1 MMDNRNFNKK
11 IIKGKELIE
20 MGKYF
25 DDNQKEI
32 DPNKDYEVKIDVFKN
47 KISILTIE
55 DSEYII
61 FEDYIERIKEQGG
74 LLNYAIIY
82 QDLGI
87 IYSFSELFAE
97 AETIINFFGEKEE
110 FEKAIYLRDE
120 LKKLKEYYESDKD

>member
-1 MMDNRNFNKK
+1 MDNRNFNKK

-61 FEDYIERIKEQGG
+61 FEDYFERIKEQGG

-87 IYSFSELFAE
+87 IYSFSELFTE

>member
-1 MMDNRNFNKK
+1 MDNRNFNKK

-20 MGKYF
+20 MGKQF

-47 KISILTIE
+47 KISILTID
-55 DSEYII
+55 DSKCKL
-61 FEDYIERIKEQGG
+61 FEDYIERIQEQGG
-74 LLNYAIIY
+74 YINYAITY

-87 IYSFSELFAE
+87 IDSFSEFFSE
-97 AETIINFFGEKEE
+97 AESIISFFGEKED

-120 LKKLKEYYESDKD
+120 LKKLKEYYENNKD

>member
-1 MMDNRNFNKK
+1 MDNRNFNKK

-32 DPNKDYEVKIDVFKN
+32 DPKKDYEVKIDIFKN

-55 DSEYII
+55 DSEYKI
-61 FEDYIERIKEQGG
+61 FEDYIKIIKEQGG
-74 LLNYAIIY
+74 YVNYAIIY
-82 QDLGI
+82 QDLGVI
-87 IYSFSELFAE
+87 DSLSDLFSEAE
-97 AETIINFFGEKEE
+97 SIIGFFGEKED

-120 LKKLKEYYESDKD
+120 LKKLKEYYANNKD

>member
-61 FEDYIERIKEQGG
+61 FEDYFERIKEQGG

-87 IYSFSELFAE
+87 IYSFSELFTE

>member
-1 MMDNRNFNKK
+1 MDNRNFNKK

-20 MGKYF
+20 MGKQF

-97 AETIINFFGEKEE
+97 TETIINFFGEKEE

>member
-1 MMDNRNFNKK
+1 MDNRNFNKK

-20 MGKYF
+20 MGKQF

-32 DPNKDYEVKIDVFKN
+32 DPNKDYEVKIDVFRN